1 MVGKQTIHHHL
12 SKPSVPCRQQKARHR
27 MSVVKKTPYLISLSC
42 QLYHHQKSQSKTSDN
57 HVKVF
62 WRYFEAFDFPPTNL
76 FDICPHL
83 LSLKRNHARKV
94 VIFGSYASL
103 PKANLLHLFFLYHQ
117 LNFIDG
123 MLTLSKRK
131 LVCFEL
137 KITQFVRV
145 FGGLYI
151 YGCFR
156 KLWYPQIIH
165 FNRVFHYKPY
175 ISSPSG

>member
-1 MVGKQTIHHHL
+1 MTSNYSWSFLQSPTPLLPYSILRAKGLGKGWMEKELWKIVVGKQTIHHHL

-103 PKANLLHLFFLYHQ
+103 PKANLLHLFFPLPPIKLHWWYA
-117 LNFIDG
+117 N
-123 MLTLSKRK
+123 TLQTKAR
-131 LVCFEL
+131 L
-137 KITQFVRV
+137 
-145 FGGLYI
+145 
-151 YGCFR
+151 
-156 KLWYPQIIH
+156 LWT
-165 FNRVFHYKPY
+165 
-175 ISSPSG
+175 